1 MENKVIVGGIYR
13 HYKSKEMLYEVIAEA
28 INSETLEEMVIY
40 KSLYKHGEYD
50 IGTIWARPKALFVSK
65 VPEDAKNTNNQV
77 YRFEY
82 IGEKEK

>member
-1 MENKVIVGGIYR
+1 MENKVVVGGIYR
-13 HYKSKEMLYEVIAEA
+13 HYKGKEMLYEVIAEA

-40 KSLYKHGEYD
+40 KSLYKHGDYD
-50 IGTIWARPKALFVSK
+50 IGTVWARPKELFISK
-65 VPEDAKNTNNQV
+65 VPENALNINNQV